1 MEVLR
6 VAALDDEDWVI
17 RRVHNYVR
25 EQGAQATISRTIYE
39 HNTPAIQY
47 MVTLKED
54 GTAHDGSRHTDS
66 TRHKHVLDGRVA
78 RLSARRTLH
87 FLRGLEFLVTLDLMN
102 STDKT
107 VVHRVLDH
115 VTGLRHSGV
124 VLDDR
129 VGEVVG
135 NIDHLDRVTTLVLV
149 ATHEIVDEGAQVVR
163 RHTRRLLLA
172 IAQRLVLGAAK
183 EGRADRARDHWNAT
197 SATLRVFALR
207 STRRPALARAGATS
221 SAWRAL
227 ALRLAAARG
236 SALAL
241 ALRLAAARGSALALA
256 LALRLAVVVVLSK
269 DASHRNGKKGKGDT
283 ELDHCECEG
292 TGGRW
297 TPNTG
302 RALDGTGSPS
312 VYAIN
317 LTRHWR
323 LVVDTRSA

>member
-107 VVHRVLDH
+107 C
-115 VTGLRHSGV
+115 
-124 VLDDR
+124 
-129 VGEVVG
+129 
-135 NIDHLDRVTTLVLV
+135 
-149 ATHEIVDEGAQVVR
+149 
-163 RHTRRLLLA
+163 LLY
-172 IAQRLVLGAAK
+172 
-183 EGRADRARDHWNAT
+183 T
-197 SATLRVFALR
+197 
-207 STRRPALARAGATS
+207 
-221 SAWRAL
+221 
-227 ALRLAAARG
+227 
-236 SALAL
+236 
-241 ALRLAAARGSALALA
+241 
-256 LALRLAVVVVLSK
+256 
-269 DASHRNGKKGKGDT
+269 
-283 ELDHCECEG
+283 
-292 TGGRW
+292 
-297 TPNTG
+297 
-302 RALDGTGSPS
+302 SPS
-312 VYAIN
+312 P
-317 LTRHWR
+317 R
-323 LVVDTRSA
+323 D

>member
-6 VAALDDEDWVI
+6 VATLDDENWVI

-54 GTAHDGSRHTDS
+54 GTAHDGSSHTDS

-87 FLRGLEFLVTLDLMN
+87 LLRGLEFLVTLDLMN

-129 VGEVVG
+129 VSEVVSDV
-135 NIDHLDRVTTLVLV
+135 DHLDRVTTLVLV
-149 ATHEIVDEGAQVVR
+149 ATHEVVDEGAQVVR

-172 IAQRLVLGAAK
+172 FAQRLVLRAAK

-207 STRRPALARAGATS
+207 STRGPALARAG
-221 SAWRAL
+221 
-227 ALRLAAARG
+227 G
-236 SALAL
+236 
-241 ALRLAAARGSALALA
+241 
-256 LALRLAVVVVLSK
+256 
-269 DASHRNGKKGKGDT
+269 
-283 ELDHCECEG
+283 
-292 TGGRW
+292 
-297 TPNTG
+297 P
-302 RALDGTGSPS
+302 
-312 VYAIN
+312 
-317 LTRHWR
+317 
-323 LVVDTRSA
+323 RSA

>member
-54 GTAHDGSRHTDS
+54 GTAHDGSSHTDS
-66 TRHKHVLDGRVA
+66 ARHKHVLDGRVA

-135 NIDHLDRVTTLVLV
+135 NVDHLDRVTTLVLV

-183 EGRADRARDHWNAT
+183 EGRADRARDHRNAT

-227 ALRLAAARG
+227 ALRLAAAR
-236 SALAL
+236 S
-241 ALRLAAARGSALALA
+241 SALA

>member
-6 VAALDDEDWVI
+6 VATLDDENWVI

-135 NIDHLDRVTTLVLV
+135 NVDHLDRVTTLVLV

-302 RALDGTGSPS
+302 RVLDGTGSPPF
-312 VYAIN
+312 
-317 LTRHWR
+317 TQ
-323 LVVDTRSA
+323 

>member
-54 GTAHDGSRHTDS
+54 GTAHDGSSHTDS

-135 NIDHLDRVTTLVLV
+135 NVDHLDRVTTLVLV

-241 ALRLAAARGSALALA
+241 AL
-256 LALRLAVVVVLSK
+256 ALRLAVVVVLSK

>member
-6 VAALDDEDWVI
+6 VATLDDENWVI

-135 NIDHLDRVTTLVLV
+135 NVDHLDRVTTLVLV

-241 ALRLAAARGSALALA
+241 AL
-256 LALRLAVVVVLSK
+256 ALRLAVVVVLSK

>member
-1 MEVLR
+1 MR
-6 VAALDDEDWVI
+6 VATLDDEDWVI

-135 NIDHLDRVTTLVLV
+135 NVDHLDRVTTLVLV

-241 ALRLAAARGSALALA
+241 AL
-256 LALRLAVVVVLSK
+256 ALRLAVVVVLSK

-283 ELDHCECEG
+283 ELDHCEREG

>member
-6 VAALDDEDWVI
+6 VGAYDKEYWVK

-183 EGRADRARDHWNAT
+183 EGRADRARDHRNAT

-302 RALDGTGSPS
+302 RVLDGTGSPPF
-312 VYAIN
+312 
-317 LTRHWR
+317 TQ
-323 LVVDTRSA
+323 